1 MQKQQIL
8 PPKNNS
14 QHFFRNNYGTFFEEF
29 SYSIDN
35 KSHFAKS
42 YFCLTCGRLF
52 LSKNGARNH
61 ICFKDVQINNS
72 ILLKNKHLAVMEH
85 ILRYIATSNTPFRS
99 ADNEDLRKAFNILD
113 PSFVMPG
120 NDKLRSDMLYF
131 SDQLQKKN
139 EKRDFCENC
148 VFNV

>member
-1 MQKQQIL
+1 
-8 PPKNNS
+8 
-14 QHFFRNNYGTFFEEF
+14 
-29 SYSIDN
+29 
-35 KSHFAKS
+35 
-42 YFCLTCGRLF
+42 
-52 LSKNGARNH
+52 
-61 ICFKDVQINNS
+61 
-72 ILLKNKHLAVMEH
+72 MEH